1 MEGTGLHVCMAYGQ
15 RGAGGTGDWQSPGL
29 QASLELT
36 FLQANKWLFR
46 SADMPRLSAEGMQE
60 GPSWGILRFQHP
72 ATWWMSERPR
82 QKEVVERTDI
92 FAILLYIYNKLKQ
105 LQQFGLSQCSDLHMA
120 SFIQCV
126 KKVLIFLLH
135 LEVSLTS
142 KDFGSAYILKV
153 AIPI

>member
-15 RGAGGTGDWQSPGL
+15 RGAGGTGDWHSPGL

-36 FLQANKWLFR
+36 FLQANKWLFI
-46 SADMPRLSAEGMQE
+46 SADMPRLRGAGRSILGDSEAPTSSHLMAEWETSAKG
-60 GPSWGILRFQHP
+60 GGRRDWHFCN
-72 ATWWMSERPR
+72 
-82 QKEVVERTDI
+82 
-92 FAILLYIYNKLKQ
+92 FAIYINKLKQ

-126 KKVLIFLLH
+126 KKKVLIFPLH

-142 KDFGSAYILKV
+142 KDTGSAYLLKV